1 MICERFGNSK
11 FRDLC
16 EKQYNHSMPSSK
28 LQPPVWIS
36 TPVALQ
42 KLAGELTR
50 QPRLA
55 VDTESNSLHAYREQV
70 CLIQFSTHETDYLL
84 DPLKLN
90 DLSPLAPI
98 FANPKIEKTFHAAE
112 YDIITLK
119 RDFGF
124 SFANIFDTMQAAR
137 ILGYKQVGL
146 DSILAE
152 RFGVVVNKRYQ
163 KADWGR
169 RPLSRDELNY
179 ARFDT
184 HYLLS
189 LRDLLQA
196 ELEEVDRWKLAREE
210 FSRLCQVNG
219 HAENGCAA
227 WQRVRGAQEF
237 TDRELT
243 ILQELCR
250 WREGQAKRMNRPVF
264 KVIGNRTLVSVAQ
277 IAPQRYDRLAAA
289 GLTERQMDLYASDI
303 LAAVRRGIQARPV
316 RRPVPPRP
324 DEAFLR
330 RLESL
335 RQWRKNAA
343 RKMGVESDV
352 VLPRAFMQAIAE
364 KNPKNLAALSALMP
378 DSPWRLEMYGDK
390 ILELLK
396 K

>member
-16 EKQYNHSMPSSK
+16 EKQYNHSMPSNP

-152 RFGVVVNKRYQ
+152 RFGVIVNKRYQ

-169 RPLSRDELNY
+169 RPLSADMLNY
-179 ARFDT
+179 ARLDT
-184 HYLLS
+184 HYLLD
-189 LRDLLQA
+189 LRNLLQA
-196 ELEEVDRWKLAREE
+196 ELEEVDRWRLAREE
-210 FSRLCQVNG
+210 FGRICHVNG
-219 HAENGCAA
+219 FAGNGCAA

>member
-1 MICERFGNSK
+1 
-11 FRDLC
+11 
-16 EKQYNHSMPSSK
+16 MPSSK

-210 FSRLCQVNG
+210 
-219 HAENGCAA
+219 
-227 WQRVRGAQEF
+227 
-237 TDRELT
+237 
-243 ILQELCR
+243 
-250 WREGQAKRMNRPVF
+250 
-264 KVIGNRTLVSVAQ
+264 
-277 IAPQRYDRLAAA
+277 
-289 GLTERQMDLYASDI
+289 
-303 LAAVRRGIQARPV
+303 
-316 RRPVPPRP
+316 
-324 DEAFLR
+324 
-330 RLESL
+330 
-335 RQWRKNAA
+335 
-343 RKMGVESDV
+343 
-352 VLPRAFMQAIAE
+352 
-364 KNPKNLAALSALMP
+364 
-378 DSPWRLEMYGDK
+378 
-390 ILELLK
+390 
-396 K
+396 